1 MRALIMPVGSDW
13 YAIEMAKVREVV
25 ASPMLA
31 SVPTAPATLLGVF
44 NLRGEIVPLFD
55 TAALLGL
62 DRVEAPSHA
71 TVVDTALGP
80 AGLAVSAIP
89 ESVELGEPTGSAES
103 PSAIASYTL
112 GSRLAT
118 LIDVDTLLGSAR
130 IGHGGT

>member
-1 MRALIMPVGSDW
+1 VRALIMPVGADW
-13 YAIEMAKVREVV
+13 YAIEMARVREVV

-62 DRVEAPSHA
+62 GRVSAPSHA

-80 AGLAVSAIP
+80 AGLVASAIP
-89 ESVELGEPTGSAES
+89 ESVELGEPTGATET
-103 PSAIASYTL
+103 PGTVASYTL

-118 LIDVDTLLGSAR
+118 LIDVETLLSPAR
-130 IGHGGT
+130 IGSWRS